1 MEYDERYPLLP
12 SARVAR
18 EKRPLSKEELQ
29 KYLYR
34 GWVLLDCLGDG
45 VVKMVT
51 YLPCAQGDIRVEDK
65 VKCTPSCYE
74 FVRRE
79 LQRYADAYKV
89 TKRLL
94 KRRGWRP
101 KKRPT
106 DTNTSN
112 Q

>member
-1 MEYDERYPLLP
+1 MEYDVRYPLLP

-18 EKRPLSKEELQ
+18 EKRPLTKDELQ

-34 GWVLLDCLGDG
+34 GWVLLECLDGG
-45 VVKMVT
+45 VVKLVT
-51 YLPCAQGDIRVEDK
+51 YLPNKTGDIRLVDK

-94 KRRGWRP
+94 KKRGWKP
-101 KKRPT
+101 KKRNI
-106 DTNTSN
+106 DTNAKD